1 MLLSITAFLLTVVN
15 YFHEADAV
23 ITYSAVFPSAIHH
36 VRGRN
41 LAANP
46 AMSDGLSES
55 RIP

>member
-41 LAANP
+41 
-46 AMSDGLSES
+46 
-55 RIP
+55 